1 MRLLKQ
7 INIIGAMLLS
17 VMALG
22 HAVAPRVKAWAF
34 VMNSNL
40 IAQQRAASCDL
51 MDQSVQLGLRT
62 TQNPGRLSCYWD
74 GSTGEVQNDRVIR
87 NIKNGN
93 AEEIAKI
100 LESRGF
106 KR

>member
-7 INIIGAMLLS
+7 CNIVASMLLS
-17 VMALG
+17 LMALG
-22 HAVAPRVKAWAF
+22 YALRPRIAAWSH
-34 VMNSNL
+34 VSNSNL
-40 IAQQRAASCDL
+40 IAQQRAASCVL
-51 MDQSVQLGLRT
+51 LSGPIRLGQKT
-62 TQNPGRLSCYWD
+62 EVNPGRLACYWD
-74 GSTGEVQNDRVIR
+74 GSTGEVGNDRIIR

-93 AEEIAKI
+93 PEQIAKA

>member
-7 INIIGAMLLS
+7 INIIGSMFLS

-22 HAVAPRVKAWAF
+22 YAITPRIKAWAH
-34 VMNSNL
+34 VSNSNL
-40 IAQQRAASCDL
+40 IAQQRAASCLLMSTSVKLGQKTDL
-51 MDQSVQLGLRT
+51 
-62 TQNPGRLSCYWD
+62 NPGQLACYWD
-74 GSTGEVQNDRVIR
+74 GTTGEVSNDQIIR

-93 AEEIAKI
+93 PEQIVKT